1 MDHPAVILTS
11 QFEAQNVYADY
22 IDYQTR
28 ANALAKKPD
37 RTALEETELTRI
49 TKALFADKKY
59 QQEPLISEPKAGT
72 KRSEAQELM
81 SHFDENFQRY
91 LSYMTR
97 MQALRQKENRTE
109 KEDQELERVSQ
120 GIAEINVAP
129 VEKNGKEKPLYG
141 AFTANKDEITS
152 GDRVWLKEKYRSAE
166 KHGSVLYKDVV
177 SFDTKFLEKIGVY
190 NAATD
195 DLDEKPLMR
204 AGRAMMN
211 EMIRDEH
218 LENVTWLGTIHR
230 NTGHIHI
237 HFSAVEAYN
246 TRPLVTRK
254 NKEGQDYLT
263 PNATRKQATLNQMK
277 ATFAETLVDRAKER
291 QRIGQMRDYLIND
304 VRESLPGHSMALAGL
319 QRVVARL
326 PNDRRKW
333 QYGSINAKTQRMM
346 DGFIDYF
353 MDATPRFHEY
363 HQAVQKSESVDRELF
378 GETKQKHL
386 HYATNQMAD
395 LHKRLGN
402 QVLHYIKDMDQRQRR
417 VNPTLAKVPL
427 SDRYLEELAAAL
439 EEEKKREQ
447 APMSPEERAAMM
459 KKKEAESRPRPV
471 STRRPL
477 ILRRDL
483 YALKRELSHTM
494 EEEKY
499 RALREHEKTQR
510 AVDWDRERE

>member
-1 MDHPAVILTS
+1 MGQPAVILTS
-11 QFEAQNVYADY
+11 QFEAQSVYADY

-37 RTALEETELTRI
+37 RTALEETELSRI

-97 MQALRQKENRTE
+97 MQALRQKENRTD
-109 KEDQELERVSQ
+109 KEEQELNRVTR
-120 GIAEINVAP
+120 GIGEINVAP
-129 VEKNGKEKPLYG
+129 VEKAGKDKPLYG
-141 AFTANKDEITS
+141 AFTENKDEIT
-152 GDRVWLKEKYRSAE
+152 GADRIWLKEKYRRAQE
-166 KHGSVLYKDVV
+166 HGSVLYKDVV
-177 SFDTKFLEKIGVY
+177 SFDTKFLEKVGVY

-211 EMIRDEH
+211 EMIRDER

-230 NTGHIHI
+230 NTAHIHI

-246 TRPLVTRK
+246 TRPLVTQIGEDG
-254 NKEGQDYLT
+254 KEFMEPRGK
-263 PNATRKQATLNQMK
+263 RKQTTLDQMK
-277 ATFAETLVDRAKER
+277 DTFASALVDRAKER

-319 QRVVARL
+319 QRVVERL

-333 QYGSINAKTQRMM
+333 QYASINTKTQRMM
-346 DGFIDYF
+346 DSFVDDF
-353 MDATPRFHEY
+353 MDDNPRFHEY
-363 HQAVQKSESVDRELF
+363 RQAVQASESVDRELF

-402 QVLHYIKDMDQRQRR
+402 QVLHYINEMDQRQRR
-417 VNPTLAKVPL
+417 INPTLAKVPL

-439 EEEKKREQ
+439 QAEKKREE
-447 APMSPEERAAMM
+447 APMSPEVRAAMM

-471 STRRPL
+471 SSRRPL

-499 RALREHEKTQR
+499 QALREHEKTQR